1 MFKYHENVYDTN
13 PKVFWKK
20 KKDNYFSSYNKSIFL
35 SFLVFRG
42 FSLEET

>member
-1 MFKYHENVYDTN
+1 MKMCMIQTWKYSE
-13 PKVFWKK
+13 KK